1 MDMCKESL
9 KMDAVAAITAGPN
22 APFSIEPITI
32 DPPRAGEVL
41 VDIKAVG
48 ICHSDLV
55 MVSGGFGNAFPAVFG
70 HEGAGVV
77 LEVGEGVSKVAPG
90 DKVLLTFNSC
100 GECARCQD
108 DDPSYCQHF
117 TALNMACVR
126 ADGSSR
132 LHQHGRD
139 LADNFFGQSSFASRA
154 IATERNIV
162 KLAPDADLAMLAP
175 LGCGIQTGAGAVLR
189 SLEAKAGQSLV
200 VIGGGAVGLSAVLGG
215 KLAGCSPVILIEP
228 QASRREVGL
237 SLGADHVID
246 PRGADVTA
254 AVRALLPDG
263 ADLVVDSSGFVPAVA
278 SAINMLSNKGKL
290 GLIGLPSSLEAALP
304 VPIIQWITIGG
315 TVRGIVEGDS
325 DPDVFL
331 PELIAHY
338 AAGRLPFDRFVTTYP
353 FEQINEAIA
362 DAHSGKSIK
371 VVLTF

>member
-1 MDMCKESL
+1 MME
-9 KMDAVAAITAGPN
+9 AVAAVTPRPN
-22 APFSIEPITI
+22 AAFSIEPIVI
-32 DPPRAGEVL
+32 DAPRAGEVL

-55 MVSGGFGNAFPAVFG
+55 MVSGGFGNSFPAVFG

-77 LEVGEGVSKVAPG
+77 REVGEGVTKVAPG

-100 GECARCQD
+100 GECARCRD

-117 TALNMACVR
+117 GALNMACVR

-132 LHQHGRD
+132 LHQDGHD

-162 KLAPDADLAMLAP
+162 KLDPDADLATLAP

-189 SLEAKAGQSLV
+189 SLAAKVGQSLV
-200 VIGGGAVGLSAVLGG
+200 VIGGGAVGLSALLGG
-215 KLAGCSPVILIEP
+215 KIAGCSPIILIET
-228 QASRREVGL
+228 QASRRAMGL
-237 SLGADHVID
+237 ALGADHVVD
-246 PRGADVTA
+246 PAQA
-254 AVRALLPDG
+254 PIAEAVRTVVPDG
-263 ADLVVDSSGFVPAVA
+263 ADVVVDTSGHVPAVA

-290 GLIGLPSSLEAALP
+290 GLIGLPGALDAALP

-331 PELIAHY
+331 PVLIAHH

-353 FEQINEAIA
+353 FEAINEAVA